1 MAKGGNE
8 WTKFVTDFYR
18 KKKASNPAYKF
29 KNALKDAKKE
39 YKGGEGHKPQAGGMS
54 EGDKPPQAGGM
65 SEGDKPPQTGGMS
78 EGDKP
83 PQAGGMSD
91 GDKPQAGGKRRR
103 KSHKKRSQKKRSQKR
118 KSQRRKSRRYNKK

>member
-8 WTKFVTDFYR
+8 WTKFVTNFYR
-18 KKKASNPAYKF
+18 KKKSSNPAYKF

-54 EGDKPPQAGGM
+54 EGDKPPQAGG
-65 SEGDKPPQTGGMS
+65 
-78 EGDKP
+78 
-83 PQAGGMSD
+83 
-91 GDKPQAGGKRRR
+91 KRRR